1 MPAPAPT
8 TTAPHRPCL
17 PHTGTRTLTRP
28 ATLDDFDAVNALHN
42 RCSLETR
49 FARYQAARR
58 SLRRGEFHHLTRPG
72 LGLTWVTHPE
82 DDPQRLIATTNLVR
96 TTEPSTAELGI
107 MIEDPWQSRGLGTTL
122 AQYARE
128 QARTFGCCSMSVVT
142 GLDNVRMLRILR
154 TLGASRPAVHRSTAD
169 LTVSVE
175 QPRWS

>member
-1 MPAPAPT
+1 M
-8 TTAPHRPCL
+8 
-17 PHTGTRTLTRP
+17 TRP

-58 SLRRGEFHHLTRPG
+58 SLRRGEFHHLTRPD

-82 DDPQRLIATTNLVR
+82 DDPQRLIATTSLVR

-128 QARTFGCCSMSVVT
+128 QAPTFGCCMSVMT

-154 TLGASRPAVHRSTAD
+154 TLGASRPAVHRSIAD

-175 QPRWS
+175 QPPMELTEAALLLH